1 MKHILMLV
9 ALFVVSMPQLALA
22 DSVLRIGDN
31 VSVSDEQMVEGNYY
45 AATRPFARMDM
56 SGQVAGDL
64 YVAGGTVTIN
74 GAIEEDLF
82 IVSGVSNVH
91 ATVTDDVRIVA
102 GEVTVSEYIGGDL
115 FVIGGTLNVLSSAQI
130 DGTVFF
136 FGGNGEIAGVVEQS
150 IVGYAEK
157 LKIDGT
163 VGGGVDVTAPA
174 GLQLGSNADIAESVR
189 YKSFVEITRDPA
201 SVIGGDVTK
210 VASAA
215 ASTKETA
222 RAVLT
227 PLFMILFT
235 ALSLYLFFQRH
246 LYTIF
251 TTALQR
257 PVRSLLIGT
266 GVIFAS
272 PIVSIMLFLTVLGAL
287 VGALVLLSTTIL
299 ALTGMVLAGSL
310 LGSSLWYW
318 YRHDIQVSLFTIIGG
333 TSLLY
338 MILLLP
344 MLGIVVYVLLI
355 AQVIGALGLRLYN
368 KIV

>member
-1 MKHILMLV
+1 MKHILMMA
-9 ALFVVSMPQLALA
+9 ALLVVSGPQLALA
-22 DSVLRIGDN
+22 DSVLRIGEN
-31 VSVSDEQMVEGNYY
+31 VAVSDEQIVEGNYY

-56 SGQVAGDL
+56 SGTVAGDM
-64 YVAGGTVTIN
+64 YAAGGTVTIN

-102 GEVTVSEYIGGDL
+102 GEVTVSEYVGGDL

-136 FGGNGEIAGVVEQS
+136 FGGSGEIAGTVGQS
-150 IVGYAEK
+150 IVGYAET
-157 LKIDGT
+157 LHLNGS
-163 VGGGVDVTAPA
+163 VSGGVDVTVPA
-174 GLQLGSNADIAESVR
+174 GLRLGSNADIAESVR
-189 YKSFVEITRDPA
+189 YKSFVEVTRDPA

-215 ASTKETA
+215 ASSKDTA

-235 ALSLYLFFQRH
+235 ALSLYLFFH
-246 LYTIF
+246 KNLHSIF

-272 PIVSIMLFLTVLGAL
+272 PIVSMMLFVTVLGAL
-287 VGALVLLSTTIL
+287 VGALVLLSTTLL
-299 ALTGMVLAGSL
+299 ALVGMVLAGSL
-310 LGSSLWYW
+310 LGSYVWYW

-338 MILLLP
+338 VILLIP
-344 MLGIVVYVLLI
+344 VLGVVVYVLLM

-368 KIV
+368 KVT